1 MNYKQ
6 MLDKLAELEARVLV
20 LEQEQKKSLDFF
32 RTTPTPRPEPFP
44 VIPQKL
50 PADPWLKESL
60 GSKYTCPVC
69 NLDFRGAMGYAC
81 NNSHCPTAVTCQT
94 NPQDGFR

>member
-6 MLDKLAELEARVLV
+6 MLDKLAELEARISV
-20 LEQEQKKSLDFF
+20 LEQAQKTSLDFF
-32 RTTPTPRPEPFP
+32 RTAPTPRPDPFP
-44 VIPQKL
+44 NPL
-50 PADPWLKESL
+50 APRTDPWLKESS